1 MRLAQTPCDELPDV
15 GESKL
20 QSYQARGK
28 RRATDGDPPL
38 ELQCR
43 NVKWRKRTWYKD
55 RVERRIWSMYVRWR
69 EADGQWHSK
78 FESLPPSVDD
88 LQERITC
95 MYTCACT
102 YAAGSARYVIDRAAL
117 VAIFHIRIASYTARG
132 HRRAR

>member
-1 MRLAQTPCDELPDV
+1 MRLAQTPSDELPEV

-38 ELQCR
+38 ELECR

-55 RVERRIWSMYVRWR
+55 RVEKRIWSMYVRWR
-69 EADGQWHSK
+69 GADGQWHRK

-95 MYTCACT
+95 TYTCACT

-117 VAIFHIRIASYTARG
+117 VAIFRIWIASYTARG